1 MTVNFFA
8 DFDPLQEIILGA
20 VKPELEPDPFL
31 QQIWREVDE
40 DFTNVQ
46 TALESR
52 GIAVKRAA
60 VIDNLS
66 NSEISFN
73 DHTISER
80 ASFPL
85 AIRDF
90 YMIAGNDILM
100 TYGSYANRYFEDWHL
115 YELFMQYHME
125 GAGFESMPK
134 PPSFNH
140 PEYLNRRSQGCDFKI
155 TTREDQIINQ
165 VYKNKTLAEA
175 RSMSLKYDQ
184 RFMLYRTYLKDFL
197 VFHAAGV
204 AHLGDTLIRT
214 RCGSELGCQWFDRWA
229 ERHGFKVRVW
239 DWAQGHIDGQISFL
253 RPGLYIADR
262 VIHEGIKQHDAEL
275 AKWDAIVVD
284 NDSAGAAMQSMDD
297 IVQYRNFDQYS
308 SWLAEWTG
316 MDQNFSFDV
325 NLLSIDHNTV
335 MVPESRSPVLDEFD
349 RRGINIVQVPWRHR
363 HFIKNGLHCCS
374 LETRRQGYKQ
384 SYL

>member
-8 DFDPLQEIILGA
+8 DFHPLKEIILGS
-20 VKPELEPDPFL
+20 VDHRLEPDPFL
-31 QQIWREVDE
+31 SKIWKEVEE
-40 DFTNVQ
+40 DFTSVQ
-46 TALESR
+46 HRLEQR
-52 GIAVKRAA
+52 GITVKRAKTIA
-60 VIDNLS
+60 DLS

-73 DHTISER
+73 DHTVSER

-90 YMIAGNDILM
+90 YMVAGNHILL

-115 YELFMQYHME
+115 YELFMDYYRQ

-140 PEYLNRRSQGCDFKI
+140 PEYLNRRSTGCDFKI
-155 TTREDQIINQ
+155 ETREDQIINQ
-165 VYKNKTLAEA
+165 VYKNKTLEEA
-175 RSMSLKYDQ
+175 RSMSLKYNQ

-214 RCGSELGCQWFDRWA
+214 RCGSELGCRWFDSWA
-229 ERHGFKVRVW
+229 ERNGFKVRAW

-253 RPGLYIADR
+253 RPGLYLADKN
-262 VIHEGIKQHDAEL
+262 IHEGIKANDPEL

-284 NDSAGAAMQSMDD
+284 NSSMDHQLQAIDD
-297 IVQYRNFDQYS
+297 IVQYKNFDQYS
-308 SWLAEWTG
+308 SWLNEWTG
-316 MDQNFSFDV
+316 MDQNFSFDI
-325 NLLSIDHNTV
+325 NLLSLDENTV
-335 MVPESRSPVLDEFD
+335 MVPETNSPVLDELD
-349 RRGINIVQVPWRHR
+349 KKGISVVQVPWRHR
-363 HFIKNGLHCCS
+363 YFIKNGLHCCS
-374 LETRRQGYKQ
+374 LETNRQGNCE
-384 SYL
+384 SYI

>member
-8 DFDPLQEIILGA
+8 DFDPLQEIILGS
-20 VKPELEPDPFL
+20 VEPNLEPDPFL
-31 QQIWREVDE
+31 KQIWREVSE
-40 DFTNVQ
+40 DFLSIQNT
-46 TALESR
+46 LESR
-52 GIAVKRAA
+52 GVVVQRAK
-60 VIDNLS
+60 IINDLS
-66 NSEISFN
+66 NSQISFN
-73 DHTISER
+73 AHTVSER

-90 YMIAGNDILM
+90 YLIAGSDILL

-115 YELFMQYHME
+115 YELFMEYHRQ

-140 PEYLNRRSQGCDFKI
+140 PEFLNRSSTGVDFNVESF
-155 TTREDQIINQ
+155 EDRAL
-165 VYKNKTLAEA
+165 VGLYKKKTLKQA
-175 RSMSLKYDQ
+175 RDMSLKYNQ

-229 ERHGFKVRVW
+229 KNKGFKVRVW

-262 VIHEGIKQHDAEL
+262 AIHEGIKQHDPDL

-284 NDSAGAAMQSMDD
+284 NSVAGDAMQSLDE
-297 IVQYRNFDQYS
+297 ILQYRNFDQYS
-308 SWLAEWTG
+308 TWLSEWTG

-325 NLLSIDHNTV
+325 NLLSLDTDTI
-335 MVPESRSPVLDEFD
+335 MIPETRSPVLDEFD
-349 RRGINIVQVPWRHR
+349 RRGFEIVQVPWRHR
-363 HFIKNGLHCCS
+363 HFVKNGLHCCS
-374 LETRRQGYKQ
+374 LETRRQG
-384 SYL
+384 SLRSVF

>member
-8 DFDPLQEIILGA
+8 DFHPLKEIILGS
-20 VKPELEPDPFL
+20 VDHQLEPDPFL
-31 QQIWREVDE
+31 AKIWQEVEE
-40 DFTNVQ
+40 DFSAVQ
-46 TALESR
+46 ASLEDR
-52 GIAVKRAA
+52 GVKVKRAKTIA
-60 VIDNLS
+60 NLS

-73 DHTISER
+73 EHTVSER

-90 YMIAGNDILM
+90 YMVAGNDILL

-115 YELFMQYHME
+115 YELFMEYYLQ

-140 PEYLNRRSQGCDFKI
+140 PEYLNRRSKGCDFKI
-155 TTREDQIINQ
+155 ETREDQIINQ

-175 RSMSLKYDQ
+175 RNMSLKYNQ

-197 VFHAAGV
+197 VFHSAGV

-214 RCGSELGCQWFDRWA
+214 RCGSELGCRWFDSWA
-229 ERHGFKVRVW
+229 ERKGFKVRVW

-253 RPGLYIADR
+253 RPGLYLADKN
-262 VIHEGIKQHDAEL
+262 IHEGIKANDPEL

-284 NDSAGAAMQSMDD
+284 NSSMDSQLQTMDD

-308 SWLAEWTG
+308 SWLNEWTG
-316 MDQNFSFDV
+316 MDQNFSFDI
-325 NLLSIDHNTV
+325 NLLSLDEKTV
-335 MVPESRSPVLDEFD
+335 MVPEINSPVLEELDK
-349 RRGINIVQVPWRHR
+349 RNINVVQVPWRHR
-363 HFIKNGLHCCS
+363 YFIKNGLHCCS
-374 LETRRQGYKQ
+374 LETNRLGSIE
-384 SYL
+384 SYI